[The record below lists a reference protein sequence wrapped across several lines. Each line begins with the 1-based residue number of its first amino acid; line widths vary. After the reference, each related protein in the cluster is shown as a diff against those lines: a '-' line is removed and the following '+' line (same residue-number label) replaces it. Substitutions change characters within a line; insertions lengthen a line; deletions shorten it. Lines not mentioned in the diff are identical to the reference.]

1 MTREEY
7 LSLYE
12 KFLAGNCSEEEKEL
26 LANYMDEFRLEQHSW
41 EEGMGDHEAVKTE
54 IYERLQASVQPARQ
68 ARLRFITRA
77 AAAVLAIVAAGT
89 LLQIVFHPFFHKKNE
104 PSVATV
110 PSPSITPGGN
120 KATLT
125 LANGQVIVLDS
136 TRSGVL
142 AMQNGVEV
150 RQTGEGQVI
159 YGDLQSLTG
168 ASAFNTISTPI
179 GGQFQ
184 VTLEDGTKV
193 WLNATSSLRFPARF
207 SANERAVQITGEA
220 YFEVTKNEAKPF
232 RVTFNGNIVTVLG
245 THFNI
250 MAYPDEARSKVTLL
264 EGAVDV
270 SNQSSHQ
277 VLKPGMQAVI
287 GDLITVRK
295 ANTEEAVA
303 WKNGYFVFDQENIQS
318 IMRKIARWYDVTVVY
333 EGDMRG
339 REFSG
344 TISRFKNVSEVLDM
358 LELTESV
365 HFHLQG
371 KNIKVTP

>member
-318 IMRKIARWYDVTVVY
+318 IMRKIDRWYDVTVGCA
-333 EGDMRG
+333 GDMRG